1 MRKPTITPHEFPQ
14 DRQGSAFA
22 DVLNDSEQPS
32 EAAIDFS
39 ICEGRQR
46 RMQDCEIHH
55 DRAPLAEVVREPESQ
70 SPIDDL
76 FSSNHPQI
84 TKRLRQALGVAT
96 RSSMEHHGWKE
107 TGKRS
112 SLWVFERRC
121 PHVRDRAEGRNH
133 RPASH

>member
-1 MRKPTITPHEFPQ
+1 MRKPTITRHDSLQ
-14 DRQGSAFA
+14 DCQGSAFT
-22 DVLNDSEQPS
+22 DVLNNSEQPS
-32 EAAIDFS
+32 VIDFS

-46 RMQDCEIHH
+46 GVQESEIHH
-55 DRAPLAEVVREPESQ
+55 DRAPLAEVVQEPESQ
-70 SPIDDL
+70 SPIDDF
-76 FSSNHPQI
+76 FSSNHPQV

-121 PHVRDRAEGRNH
+121 PHLRDRAEGRNH
-133 RPASH
+133 RPPSN